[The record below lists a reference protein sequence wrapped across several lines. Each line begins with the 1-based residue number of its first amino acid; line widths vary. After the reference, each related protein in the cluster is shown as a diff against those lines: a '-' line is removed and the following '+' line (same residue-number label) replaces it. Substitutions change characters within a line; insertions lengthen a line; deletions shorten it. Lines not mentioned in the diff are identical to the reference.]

1 MIRALLIEDE
11 SLLAARLARLL
22 GKVAPEIEIQNQF
35 ESVAESVQ
43 FLQNHES
50 EIDLIFLDIHLA
62 DGKSFEIFNQVE
74 VKTPIIFTTAYD
86 QYALQAFKQTSVD
99 YLLKPI
105 QEDDL
110 AKAVKKFKTIF
121 KKEKTETAPDYL
133 ALLQALQPEQKELKE
148 RFIVYVGSKI
158 RSVDVGDVEVIYS
171 ENKSTFILTKEGKR
185 YDVNYALDKLIIVL
199 DDRQFFR
206 VNRKAILNISSIKEV
221 HQFSKGKLKIDLKNS
236 PGFDVFVSLER
247 MTKFKK
253 WLNR

>member
-62 DGKSFEIFNQVE
+62 DGKSFEIFNRVD
-74 VKTPIIFTTAYD
+74 VSTPIIFTTAYD

-110 AKAVKKFKTIF
+110 AKAVEKFKTVFF
-121 KKEKTETAPDYL
+121 KK
-133 ALLQALQPEQKELKE
+133 
-148 RFIVYVGSKI
+148 G
-158 RSVDVGDVEVIYS
+158 
-171 ENKSTFILTKEGKR
+171 N
-185 YDVNYALDKLIIVL
+185 
-199 DDRQFFR
+199 
-206 VNRKAILNISSIKEV
+206 
-221 HQFSKGKLKIDLKNS
+221 
-236 PGFDVFVSLER
+236 
-247 MTKFKK
+247 
-253 WLNR
+253 